1 MDITQIKQNRSKLIL
16 LFAIPSIIAMVL
28 TAMINLVDG
37 YFTGNFIGKE
47 GLAAINLGLPII
59 YLYLALGLMIAVGGI
74 SIAGR
79 LLGAK
84 RIAEAN
90 NVFRQ
95 TITLCLII
103 TVALSIIFY
112 FTIDAISSLIK
123 VDSLTKGYFVTYYKI
138 LIIELPLIVIISA
151 LGMFIR
157 GEGSPVFVMFMN
169 LLSVVLNIILDYLFV
184 AKFSLGIAGIAWAS
198 VISVSLVL
206 IINLLYFTHSKVF
219 KLGNFSWE
227 KASIKETFLNGGSE
241 FIGELS
247 MCISMAAYNA
257 VVLNKAGVEGIAA
270 FTIIGY
276 VSYIFSM
283 IIIGFGQGIVPIL
296 SYSYGA
302 GEKEL
307 AIKVRNTTFKM
318 VTLSAVVVFLAM
330 SLFSNWYSGLFSK
343 SLTIKEMVKL
353 GLRIQMSSFAFAGI
367 NTIASFYFTSIG
379 KAKES
384 AVISASRGLVVLMI
398 AILVLPAFFG
408 LTGVWLVSLTT
419 EAITLIFSIYYM
431 KKNKKSELHT
441 NCND

>member
-184 AKFSLGIAGIAWAS
+184 AKFNLGIAGIAWAS

-318 VTLSAVVVFLAM
+318 VTLSAVVVFLVM

>member
-307 AIKVRNTTFKM
+307 AIKVRNPTFKM
-318 VTLSAVVVFLAM
+318 VTLSAVVVFLVM

>member
-353 GLRIQMSSFAFAGI
+353 GLKIQMSSFAFAGI
-367 NTIASFYFTSIG
+367 NTITSFYFTSIG